1 VFVYSSK
8 NFLAERTYFL
18 GETDM
23 SKVQVSI
30 SIDDAHINQIS
41 EIVKSLQSAGM
52 DVERTLPSIGV
63 ISGSVS
69 LDQVNRLDKIEGVH
83 VEPEHSYQLAPP
95 DSDIQ

>member
-1 VFVYSSK
+1 
-8 NFLAERTYFL
+8 
-18 GETDM
+18 M

-30 SIDDAHINQIS
+30 SIDDAHINQIP

-52 DVERTLPSIGV
+52 DVEQTLPSIGV

-69 LDQVNRLDKIEGVH
+69 LDQVNRLDKIEGVQH
-83 VEPEHSYQLAPP
+83 VEPERIYQLAPP

>member
-1 VFVYSSK
+1 
-8 NFLAERTYFL
+8 
-18 GETDM
+18 M

-41 EIVKSLQSAGM
+41 EIAKNLQSMGM
-52 DVERTLPSIGV
+52 DVEQTLPSIGV

-69 LDQVNRLDKIEGVH
+69 SDQVNHLDKIEGVQH
-83 VEPEHSYQLAPP
+83 VESERSYQLAPP